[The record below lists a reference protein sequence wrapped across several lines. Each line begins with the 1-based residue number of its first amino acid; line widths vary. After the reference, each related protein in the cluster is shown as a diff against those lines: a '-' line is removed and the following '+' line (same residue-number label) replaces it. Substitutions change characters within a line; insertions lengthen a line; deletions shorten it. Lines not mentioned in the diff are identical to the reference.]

1 MATVRL
7 GNGVEFDGETLYHPD
22 NFSTSEPL
30 PLVFITESVQSEQ
43 CSSLSAGVATGMVV
57 LCDSA
62 GGDLISKGS
71 AVLQAGGAGMVLFN
85 TEERGYTT
93 LAYDHL
99 LPTSLVS
106 YNAGLEIKS
115 YINSTDN
122 PTVSLIFKGTTFGSV
137 APEMSFFSSRG
148 PNKLSPGILK
158 PDITGPGVNILAAWP
173 FLPRNG
179 TGVTPRNRSFNVIS
193 GTSMSTP
200 HLSGVAALVKSAHP
214 DWSPAAIKSA
224 IITSAYLKASDK
236 LPIKDEQHQ
245 DASIFAIGNGHVDPS
260 KAIDPGLIYDIEA
273 SDYTGYLC
281 GLGYS
286 DADLTTIVGRSVSCA
301 DVQVV
306 AEGDLNYPTILVALN
321 STDSK
326 IITRTVTNV
335 GRANSTFK
343 AQIEEPKAVTVTVE
357 PEILKFQE
365 INEKKNFTV
374 SVSKASG
381 SLSGE
386 WKAQLYWI
394 SDDHVV
400 RSVISE
406 VSNV

>member
-1 MATVRL
+1 
-7 GNGVEFDGETLYHPD
+7 
-22 NFSTSEPL
+22 
-30 PLVFITESVQSEQ
+30 
-43 CSSLSAGVATGMVV
+43 MVV

-62 GGDLISKGS
+62 GGNLISKG
-71 AVLQAGGAGMVLFN
+71 AVVLQAGGAGMVLFN
-85 TEERGYTT
+85 TQEWGYTT

-99 LPTSLVS
+99 LPSSLVS

-115 YINSTDN
+115 YINSTDD

-173 FLPRNG
+173 FPPRNG
-179 TGVTPRNRSFNVIS
+179 TAVTPPRNRPFNVIS

-200 HLSGVAALVKSAHP
+200 HLSGVAALVKSTHP

-286 DADLTTIVGRSVSCA
+286 DANLTTLAGRRVSCD

-306 AEGDLNYPTILVALN
+306 AEADLNYPTILVPLN
-321 STDSK
+321 STDDSK
-326 IITRTVTNV
+326 IIITRTVTNV
-335 GRANSTFK
+335 GRANSTYK
-343 AQIEEPKAVTVTVE
+343 AQIEAPKAVSVTVE
-357 PEILKFQE
+357 PQILKFQE

-381 SLSGE
+381 SLSRE